1 MSEIIFHNTKSKREK
16 KKTNRKTKDMVGT
29 SENGS
34 AAVPTNGE
42 ELRRKIRD
50 RKGRLM
56 AVLKTQ
62 RLMTDLLF
70 EFLTS
75 TEKSLVNVPW
85 MRLLT
90 LKLLVICWS
99 SSL

>member
-42 ELRRKIRD
+42 ELCGKIRD
-50 RKGRLM
+50 RTRQIDGRTENTEINDGPP
-56 AVLKTQ
+56 VRIFNIY
-62 RLMTDLLF
+62 RL
-70 EFLTS
+70 
-75 TEKSLVNVPW
+75 
-85 MRLLT
+85 
-90 LKLLVICWS
+90 
-99 SSL
+99 

>member
-50 RKGRLM
+50 RTRQIDGRTENTEINDGPP
-56 AVLKTQ
+56 VRIFNIY
-62 RLMTDLLF
+62 RL
-70 EFLTS
+70 
-75 TEKSLVNVPW
+75 
-85 MRLLT
+85 
-90 LKLLVICWS
+90 
-99 SSL
+99 